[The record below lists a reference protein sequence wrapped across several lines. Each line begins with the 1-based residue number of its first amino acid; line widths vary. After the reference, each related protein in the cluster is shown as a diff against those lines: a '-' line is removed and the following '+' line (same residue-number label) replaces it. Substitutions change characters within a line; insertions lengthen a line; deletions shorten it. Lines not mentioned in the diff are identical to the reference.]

1 VSPPSQS
8 PNTPPPSPP
17 PSRPDR
23 RLAIDRLATEGVVE
37 VRLLDGFAVG
47 EGPIRDPHRHDYH
60 ELLWLREG
68 EGVQL
73 VDGEAYKIVPGTVT
87 VIARGQVHQ
96 FQHARGLRGGLLR
109 ITDAAVGGAEG
120 RLLGR
125 RGAAVIAVPPGE
137 GDRYESVLRALHA
150 ETRRPPDPYAADLVR
165 HLTATLLSW
174 LARWQDAARAER
186 PQADDADVAL
196 QGRFAELLERDHARH
211 HDVAHYADA
220 LGVPAAA
227 LSRALVAVTG
237 RATKELIVERVMTEA
252 MRLLRFTD
260 LTVGEVAFRV
270 GYSDQ
275 LYFSRAFKR
284 YAGRAPQAYR
294 SEVHGSAP
302 LSHTGGG
309 PAGRH

>member
-1 VSPPSQS
+1 M
-8 PNTPPPSPP
+8 
-17 PSRPDR
+17 
-23 RLAIDRLATEGVVE
+23 AIDRLAADAAVE

-47 EGPIRDPHRHDYH
+47 EGPIREPHRHDYH
-60 ELLWLREG
+60 ELMWLREG

-73 VDGEAYKIVPGTVT
+73 IDGEAYDIVPGTVT
-87 VIARGQVHQ
+87 VIARGRVHQ
-96 FQHARGLRGGLLR
+96 FRHARGLRGGLLR
-109 ITDAAVGGAEG
+109 ISDAAVTGAEG
-120 RLLGR
+120 WLLGR
-125 RGAAVIAVPPGE
+125 REATIIGVPPGE
-137 GDRYESVLRALHA
+137 ADRFEPVLRALHA

-165 HLTATLLSW
+165 HLTATLLLW
-174 LARWQDAARAER
+174 LARWHDASRAER
-186 PQADDADVAL
+186 PLLDDADVAL
-196 QGRFAELLERDHARH
+196 HGRFVEVLERDFARH
-211 HDVAHYADA
+211 HDVAHYADG

-270 GYSDQ
+270 GYADS

-294 SEVHGSAP
+294 AEVHGSAP
-302 LSHTGGG
+302 LSHGADGL
-309 PAGRH
+309 AERH

>member
-1 VSPPSQS
+1 MSAEG
-8 PNTPPPSPP
+8 
-17 PSRPDR
+17 R
-23 RLAIDRLATEGVVE
+23 RLAIDRLATDAAVE
-37 VRLLDGFAVG
+37 VRLLDGLAVG

-60 ELLWLREG
+60 ELMWLSAG

-73 VDGEAYKIVPGTVT
+73 IDGEAHAIVPGTVT

-96 FQHARGLRGGLLR
+96 FQHARGLRGALLR
-109 ITDAAVGGAEG
+109 ITDAALGGSES

-125 RGAAVIAVPPGE
+125 RGAPVITVPPGE
-137 GDRYESVLRALHA
+137 CDRFSSVLRALHA
-150 ETRRPPDPYAADLVR
+150 ETRRPPDPYAPDLVR
-165 HLTATLLSW
+165 HLTATVLLW
-174 LARWQDAARAER
+174 LARWDDASRAER

-196 QGRFAELLERDHARH
+196 QARFAERLERDHARH

-270 GYSDQ
+270 GYEDP

-294 SEVHGSAP
+294 AEVHGSAP
-302 LSHTGGG
+302 LSHT
-309 PAGRH
+309 AEDARARH

>member
-1 VSPPSQS
+1 MSAEG
-8 PNTPPPSPP
+8 
-17 PSRPDR
+17 R
-23 RLAIDRLATEGVVE
+23 RLAIDRLATDGAVE
-37 VRLLDGFAVG
+37 VRLLEDLVVG
-47 EGPIRDPHRHDYH
+47 EGLIREPHRHDYH
-60 ELLWLREG
+60 ELMWLREG

-73 VDGEAYKIVPGTVT
+73 IDGEAYAIVPGTVT

-96 FQHARGLRGGLLR
+96 LQRASGLRGGLVR

-120 RLLGR
+120 WLLGR
-125 RGAAVIAVPPGE
+125 RGATVIAVPSGE
-137 GDRYESVLRALHA
+137 ADRYESVLRALHA

-165 HLTATLLSW
+165 HLTATLLLW
-174 LARWQDAARAER
+174 LARWHDASRVER

-270 GYSDQ
+270 GYDDP

-284 YAGRAPQAYR
+284 YAGRAPQVYR

-302 LSHTGGG
+302 LSHTGDGA
-309 PAGRH
+309 PGRH